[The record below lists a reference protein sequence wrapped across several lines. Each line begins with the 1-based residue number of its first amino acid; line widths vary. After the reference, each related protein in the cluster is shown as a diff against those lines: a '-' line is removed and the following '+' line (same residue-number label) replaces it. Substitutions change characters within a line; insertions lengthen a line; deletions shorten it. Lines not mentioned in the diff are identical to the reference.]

1 MKKLLVGMAG
11 AAALLMT
18 GPTVPSVAAPAI
30 PMSGAQEAGPGD
42 RDGHGFFSY
51 TIDGTSFCYTLR
63 WTRVG
68 TATAAH
74 VHVGPR
80 HTAGPVVIPLSV
92 GDGSG
97 STVSQCTTITQQL
110 ANVIVADPQAYYVN
124 VHNASFPAGAIRGQ
138 LK

>member
-1 MKKLLVGMAG
+1 MRKMLVGLAGATLLVTFCG
-11 AAALLMT
+11 
-18 GPTVPSVAAPAI
+18 VPAVAAPAI

-42 RDGHGFFSY
+42 RDGHGFFAY
-51 TIDGTSFCYTLR
+51 EIDGTNFCYTLR
-63 WTRVG
+63 WGRVT

-97 STVSQCTTITQQL
+97 STVSECTTISQEL
-110 ANVIVADPQAYYVN
+110 ADAIVASPKAYYVN
-124 VHNASFPAGAIRGQ
+124 VHNLSFPAGAIRGQ

>member
-1 MKKLLVGMAG
+1 MKKVLAGLVGAT
-11 AAALLMT
+11 ALLT
-18 GPTVPSVAAPAI
+18 SVLGGPAAGAPAI
-30 PMSGAQEAGPGD
+30 SMSGAQESGPGD
-42 RDGHGFFSY
+42 HDGHGFFTY
-51 TIDGTSFCYTLR
+51 DIDGTSFCYTLR
-63 WTRVG
+63 WDRVD

-97 STVSQCTTITQQL
+97 STVSQCTTIAAEL
-110 ANVIVADPQAYYVN
+110 ASAILADPKAYYVN
-124 VHNASFPAGAIRGQ
+124 VHNPAYPAGAVRGQ